1 MPALQKENEMEALGT
16 YFHALAGALFLRVE
30 NSRVS

>member
-1 MPALQKENEMEALGT
+1 MPALQKENEVEALGT
-16 YFHALAGALFLRVE
+16 YFHALAGALRVE